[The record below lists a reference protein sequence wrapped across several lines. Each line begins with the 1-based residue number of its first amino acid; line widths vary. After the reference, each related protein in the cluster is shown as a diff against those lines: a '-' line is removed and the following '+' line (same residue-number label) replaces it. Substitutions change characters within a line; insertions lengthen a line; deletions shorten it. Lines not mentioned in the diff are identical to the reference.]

1 MCCPSNHVV
10 VDSLTSQVS
19 LCNYIHSQMLGR
31 KTGRGLVTRDIRL
44 LEISKYLSYFA
55 YFFYLLAWKTTL
67 LPLPSEKKEKKEI
80 QISKR
85 EGIDEAEKL
94 WLKDMMKPL
103 L

>member
-44 LEISKYLSYFA
+44 LEISKYLPYFA
-55 YFFYLLAWKTTL
+55 YFFLSVGMENYSATITIR
-67 LPLPSEKKEKKEI
+67 KKGKKRNPNI
-80 QISKR
+80 QT
-85 EGIDEAEKL
+85 
-94 WLKDMMKPL
+94 
-103 L
+103 